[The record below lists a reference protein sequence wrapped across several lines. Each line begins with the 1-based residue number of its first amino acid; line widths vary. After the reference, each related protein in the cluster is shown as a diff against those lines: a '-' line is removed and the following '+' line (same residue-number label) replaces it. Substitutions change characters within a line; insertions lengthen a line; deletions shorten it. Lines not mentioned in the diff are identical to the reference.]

1 MALFATSDQ
10 TFVIIL
16 ILYCFCVCCFSGSVC
31 PFSPCYIFFAEM
43 LLSLESSIKPCWND
57 VAEFVPLTNV
67 SALGRA
73 DQQGGTGVHDRGV
86 QTPAPAWLHR
96 GREVIVENHRATAGE
111 HDPSVRVHGAHA
123 LSGRGEPRTLPG
135 FAYATGSGFGRVF
148 PKKSPLQQGC
158 ATLSVRATTWMI
170 PVGVIFTDFG
180 RAAVLCF
187 CCWFSSPRLG
197 KLTIVGQVRRGKR
210 LLPKSDWSELLMF

>member
-16 ILYCFCVCCFSGSVC
+16 ILYCFFVCCFSGSVC
-31 PFSPCYIFFAEM
+31 PFSPCYIFYAKM
-43 LLSLESSIKPCWND
+43 LLSLESSLGPCWND

-67 SALGRA
+67 SALGHA

-135 FAYATGSGFGRVF
+135 FAYATCRVWTCLSKEK
-148 PKKSPLQQGC
+148 PSTAGLCSLLCQGNQ
-158 ATLSVRATTWMI
+158 LNDS
-170 PVGVIFTDFG
+170 
-180 RAAVLCF
+180 
-187 CCWFSSPRLG
+187 CWCHFYRF
-197 KLTIVGQVRRGKR
+197 
-210 LLPKSDWSELLMF
+210 W